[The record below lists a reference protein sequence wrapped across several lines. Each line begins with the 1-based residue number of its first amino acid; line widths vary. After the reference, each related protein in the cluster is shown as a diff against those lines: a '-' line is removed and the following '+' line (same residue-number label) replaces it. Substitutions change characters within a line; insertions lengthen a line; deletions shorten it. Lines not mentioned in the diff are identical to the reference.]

1 MESFEALEKKIGQ
14 LIGVVQSLKTENAG
28 LKKKLSSLEKDIQ
41 EGNTSIQSL
50 NAEREKAKTTVL
62 GLIKNIDQFVGNS

>member
-41 EGNTSIQSL
+41 EGNSNIQSL
-50 NAEREKAKTTVL
+50 SAEREKTKSTVL